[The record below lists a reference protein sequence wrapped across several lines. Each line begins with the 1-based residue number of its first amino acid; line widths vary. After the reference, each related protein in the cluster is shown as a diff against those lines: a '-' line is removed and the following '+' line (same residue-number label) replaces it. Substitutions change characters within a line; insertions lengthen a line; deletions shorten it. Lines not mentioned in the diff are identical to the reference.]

1 MKLYALLIVLLC
13 IDYAFLT
20 CYLNTDGMDVK
31 KSDWLNREVGEYEVP
46 EEDSHN
52 PDTCC
57 LISTSGQLGGQTI
70 DKSYCAALEKAKASE
85 LEKERNDLY
94 GALGTTTI
102 VCEETSKSSNSTL
115 QSTFIRYDFISF
127 LLLFL

>member
-1 MKLYALLIVLLC
+1 MKLYILIILLIC
-13 IDYAFLT
+13 IDYAFLD
-20 CYLNTDGMDVK
+20 CQLSSDGMNVE
-31 KSDWLNREVGEYEVP
+31 KSVCLGRKVGDNETP
-46 EEDSHN
+46 EIATHT

-57 LISTSGQLGGQTI
+57 LISTSGTVSGQTI
-70 DKSYCAALEKAKASE
+70 NKSYCAALEKAKASE

-102 VCEETSKSSNSTL
+102 VCEETSKSSNSTS

>member
-20 CYLNTDGMDVK
+20 CYLDTDWMDVK
-31 KSDWLNREVGEYEVP
+31 KSDCLKREVGEYEVP

-57 LISTSGQLGGQTI
+57 LISTSG
-70 DKSYCAALEKAKASE
+70 
-85 LEKERNDLY
+85 
-94 GALGTTTI
+94 
-102 VCEETSKSSNSTL
+102 
-115 QSTFIRYDFISF
+115 
-127 LLLFL
+127 